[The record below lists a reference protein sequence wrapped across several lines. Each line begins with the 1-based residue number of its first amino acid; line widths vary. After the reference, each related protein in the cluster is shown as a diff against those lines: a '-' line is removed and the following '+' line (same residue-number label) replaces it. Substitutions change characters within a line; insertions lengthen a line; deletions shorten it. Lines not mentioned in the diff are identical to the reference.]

1 MAEWALLL
9 GYLVH
14 LGYLLQLVAL
24 LARDVLW
31 LRALLALA
39 QSVVAVYAISRG
51 VVAIAGWNLVL
62 VAINSFWVVRIL
74 RERRAVTIPQNLRA
88 LYEAH
93 FAALRAGEF
102 LRFWA
107 LAEVRTVQAA
117 ELTREGQ
124 VPEALYWLGQGHLTM
139 EKWGQPPR
147 RVQAPC
153 FVGEMSLLTARPASA
168 TVRLVGQGELRAWPR
183 PVLERLQRQQPVLWA
198 RVQSVLGLDLVYKI
212 QREEARY
219 VPPEASRA

>member
-1 MAEWALLL
+1 MAEWTLLL

-31 LRALLALA
+31 LRALLAVA

-51 VVAIAGWNLVL
+51 VMAIAGWNLVL
-62 VAINSFWVVRIL
+62 VSINTYWVVRIL
-74 RERRAVTIPQNLRA
+74 RERRAVAIPEALRQT
-88 LYEAH
+88 YEAH

-102 LRFWA
+102 LRFWE
-107 LAEVRTVQAA
+107 LAEVRQVHAA

-124 VPEALYWLGQGHLTM
+124 TPDALYWLSSGGLIM
-139 EKWGQPPR
+139 EKWGQPQR

-153 FVGEMSLLTARPASA
+153 FVGEMSLLTGRAASA
-168 TVRLVGQGELRAWPR
+168 TVRLVGDAELRAWPR
-183 PVLERLQRQQPVLWA
+183 AVLERLQRQQPMLWA

-219 VPPEASRA
+219 LPAETSA